1 MQRSER
7 NDSADS
13 MLHNQSKN
21 PLTVKI
27 AGSKLKK
34 EINATNFKFQ
44 QIEDKIMDLDIK
56 HDQDKVINM
65 WKKILQWEPIVAG
78 VALFLL
84 MLIIIIVLRK
94 TFLTWSARYLRNR
107 YL

>member
-13 MLHNQSKN
+13 MLHHQSKN

-27 AGSKLKK
+27 VGSKLKK
-34 EINATNFKFQ
+34 EINATNIKFQ

-78 VALFLL
+78 IAIFLL
-84 MLIIIIVLRK
+84 MLIIIIALRK
-94 TFLTWSARYLRNR
+94 AFLAWSVRYLRNR
-107 YL
+107 